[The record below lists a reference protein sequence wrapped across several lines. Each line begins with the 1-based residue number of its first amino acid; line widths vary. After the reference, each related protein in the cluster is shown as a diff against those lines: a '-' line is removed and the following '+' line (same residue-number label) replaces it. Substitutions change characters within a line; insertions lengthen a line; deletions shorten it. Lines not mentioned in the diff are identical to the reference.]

1 MESNGYRVTLSF
13 AKFGNMNPNEKPSE
27 SNKGMIK
34 KMLESEGFDGVV
46 LTVLK
51 DLKEETCLQKES
63 GYYAGGNYYGYYPIY
78 YGGFYGY
85 YRHPMSMTTSR
96 SKVYV
101 LETTVYDLKAP
112 ENKQLIAIVTSK
124 IEDPESASA
133 AAKSYVSK
141 VSASLK

>member
-1 MESNGYRVTLSF
+1 
-13 AKFGNMNPNEKPSE
+13 
-27 SNKGMIK
+27 
-34 KMLESEGFDGVV
+34 
-46 LTVLK
+46 
-51 DLKEETCLQKES
+51 
-63 GYYAGGNYYGYYPIY
+63 
-78 YGGFYGY
+78 
-85 YRHPMSMTTSR
+85 MSMTTLGNYVPETITTST

-133 AAKSYVSK
+133 VAKSYISK